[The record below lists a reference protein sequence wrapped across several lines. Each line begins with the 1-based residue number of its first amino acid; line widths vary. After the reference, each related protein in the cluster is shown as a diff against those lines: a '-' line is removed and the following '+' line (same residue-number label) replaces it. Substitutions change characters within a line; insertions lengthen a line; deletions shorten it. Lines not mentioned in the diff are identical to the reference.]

1 MRKMVVD
8 TGKCVKCGVCAEVC
22 PVKIISMDA
31 KKGPV
36 PAMEGA
42 EELCINCGHCV
53 AVCPHGAMSLDTMP
67 AGRCAKLEDNLKCGF
82 KEAAQF
88 LEGRRSIR
96 EFRDKP
102 VPKEE
107 IEKIIDVARF
117 APSGHNRQPVNWKVI
132 YEKEKVKELSAS
144 VIEWMEHILQRKP
157 EMAKS
162 MNFEMLID
170 RYKKGEDVVLRGAP
184 HVITTHAPKEDRIAP
199 GACMISLTYLE
210 LIASASGLG
219 ACWAG
224 FLDMALMYWPPLKKS
239 MDLPEGHVTFGSMML
254 GYPRYKYYR
263 IPLRDPAKIT
273 WR

>member
-1 MRKMVVD
+1 MGKMIVD
-8 TGKCVKCGVCAEVC
+8 TGKCVKCGVCTDVC

-42 EELCINCGHCV
+42 EDLCIHCGHCV
-53 AVCPHGAMSLDTMP
+53 AVCPHGAMSLDNMP
-67 AGRCAKLEDNLKCGF
+67 VDQCVRLEDGLKCGLQ
-82 KEAAQF
+82 EAAQ
-88 LEGRRSIR
+88 LLKGRRSIR
-96 EFRDKP
+96 EFREKP

-107 IEKIIDVARF
+107 IIKLIDVARF
-117 APSGHNRQPVNWKVI
+117 APSGHNRQPVNWKII
-132 YEKEKVKELSAS
+132 YDTGEVKKLSAF
-144 VIEWMEHILQRKP
+144 VVEWMEHILERKP
-157 EMAKS
+157 DMAKS
-162 MNFEMLID
+162 MNFEFLIE

-199 GACMISLTYLE
+199 SSCTIALTYLE
-210 LIASASGLG
+210 LTASASGMG

-224 FLDMALMYWPPLKKS
+224 FLDMALMYWPPLKKA
-239 MDLPEGHVTFGSMML
+239 MDLPEGHTTLGSMML
-254 GYPRYKYYR
+254 GYPRHKYHR